1 MLAFGINAV
10 LDELAVITNV
20 FNAPS
25 ASPTVIATGPFD
37 IPAQAVEIFGG
48 VEIVGCAFTVD

>member
-25 ASPTVIATGPFD
+25 ASPTEIATGPFD
-37 IPAQAVEIFGG
+37 IPAHAVEIFGG
-48 VEIVGCAFTVD
+48 VDIVG